1 MRKKLDMA
9 EKLRKLTK
17 EGLPIFKPKK
27 TSDIEEQKKELPA
40 GAAGFPLAL
49 SSIRDLAIPESSY
62 EMFSIEIAFDS
73 AEKEKIMQLLALRE
87 NPEIK
92 VKWTVLRDEDVRQFD
107 WMKREG
113 LAQIRAEPPVFAREF
128 FDGALVASHM
138 GDYTFSMAG
147 NGIKVEELVELFI
160 SGLENAEK
168 YDLKAIF

>member
-9 EKLRKLTK
+9 EKLKKLSK

-27 TSDIEEQKKELPA
+27 ASDIEGREKEPPA
-40 GAAGFPLAL
+40 GATGFPLAL

-62 EMFSIEIAFDS
+62 EMFSIEVAFDS
-73 AEKEKIMQLLALRE
+73 AEKEKLMQLLALRE

-107 WMKREG
+107 WMKKEG
-113 LAQIRAEPPVFAREF
+113 LSQIRADPPVFARDF
-128 FDGALVASHM
+128 FEGALVACHI

-147 NGIKVEELVELFI
+147 HGIKVEELVELFI

-168 YDLKAIF
+168 YELKAIF